1 MTPVIRRP
9 APSLLLWVA
18 TARLRHPKESGAV
31 HPMTLPPDN
40 DAPPRGTLY
49 IVSAFGILVVLG
61 WLLLYFGLFLP
72 RATP

>member
-1 MTPVIRRP
+1 
-9 APSLLLWVA
+9 
-18 TARLRHPKESGAV
+18 
-31 HPMTLPPDN
+31 MTLPPDH

-49 IVSAFGILVVLG
+49 IVSAFGLLVALG